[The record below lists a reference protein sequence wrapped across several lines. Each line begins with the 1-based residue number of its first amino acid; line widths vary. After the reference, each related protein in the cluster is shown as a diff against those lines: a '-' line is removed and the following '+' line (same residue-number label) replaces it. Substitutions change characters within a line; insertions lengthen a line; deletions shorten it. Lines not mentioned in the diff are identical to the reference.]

1 MGTLIL
7 LFDETISFCVKNV
20 VRYLSIAIN
29 EECHVFDQ
37 MDINKPWVFLICRY
51 GQKLKIDI

>member
-7 LFDETISFCVKNV
+7 LFDETISFCVKNI

-37 MDINKPWVFLICRY
+37 MDINKPWVFLICR
-51 GQKLKIDI
+51 